1 MSKPAADKPV
11 QAWGAG
17 ARTRD
22 ALLKRR
28 YPTIEDLRRRARR
41 RVPSFGFDYVEGGA
55 GTTEAGVARNSAAL
69 DAVEIVPRFGMD
81 NFVPS
86 IEVELFGRRYAAP
99 VGIAPMGLPGLM
111 WPGGED
117 AFARAAQ
124 NARIPFTLGSSA
136 GASIERMA
144 ELAPDV
150 IWFQLYRLPRDDLA
164 INFDLARRADAAG
177 VHVLV
182 LTLDVPARTKRPR
195 ELRND
200 LVIPYR
206 PNLRTILELATCPR
220 WMLALLKHGQPGFAN
235 YPRYAGEN
243 PSHGA
248 VAGFVRANV
257 SGAFSWD
264 EVARFRDKWPRALVV
279 KGILHPQDAE
289 RAVSLGVDGI
299 QVSNHGGRQLE
310 GAPAAVDVLPTIV
323 AQVGERATVLF
334 DSGVRSGMD
343 VIRAVALGAKSTLT
357 GRPFM
362 YGLGA
367 LGEEG
372 PAFVAE
378 FFIDEVRAA
387 LRQCGA
393 HTLAEAASLV
403 VRHPGAW
410 HFPVSTLPAPGQSPR
425 STAIPKLA

>member
-1 MSKPAADKPV
+1 MNDSMAAKAA
-11 QAWGAG
+11 QTWGSG
-17 ARTRD
+17 ARTRE

-28 YPTIEDLRRRARR
+28 YPTIDDLRRSARG

-55 GTTEAGVARNSAAL
+55 GATEAGVARNAAAL
-69 DAVEIVPRFGMD
+69 EAIEIVPRFGVD
-81 NFVPS
+81 NYSPS

-111 WPGGED
+111 WPGGEEH
-117 AFARAAQ
+117 FARAAQ
-124 NARIPFTLGSSA
+124 HARIPFTLGSSA
-136 GASIERMA
+136 GATIERMA

-150 IWFQLYRLPRDDLA
+150 IWFQLYRVPRDDLA
-164 INFDLARRADAAG
+164 INFDLARRAEAAG
-177 VHVLV
+177 VRVVV

-206 PNLRTILELATCPR
+206 PNLRTIFELATCPG
-220 WMLALLKHGQPGFAN
+220 WLLALLKHGQPGFAN
-235 YPRYAGEN
+235 YPGYVGKNA
-243 PSHGA
+243 SHGE
-248 VAGFVRANV
+248 VAGFVRREV
-257 SGAFSWD
+257 GGAFSWD
-264 EVARFRDKWPRALVV
+264 EVARLRERWPRALVV

-310 GAPAAVDVLPTIV
+310 GAPAAIDVLPAIA
-323 AQVGERATVLF
+323 AQVAGRATVLF
-334 DSGVRSGMD
+334 DSGIRSGMD

-367 LGEEG
+367 LGAEG

-378 FFIDEVRAA
+378 FFIDEIRAA
-387 LRQCGA
+387 LRQCGVRSVA
-393 HTLAEAASLV
+393 DTASLV
-403 VRHPGAW
+403 VRHPGALS
-410 HFPVSTLPAPGQSPR
+410 FQKEPNR
-425 STAIPKLA
+425 